1 LITSASIFHF
11 MTNYITSR
19 YSGLSSKTYIIL
31 NMASHLFGCHDRKE
45 RGTFVN
51 TEEQR
56 KGVLHVIE
64 SLKTKQKVN
73 VHFVYKYSGRISR
86 KTLCFHYKS
95 RPMNTVWR
103 SKDFLL

>member
-1 LITSASIFHF
+1 MITSASIFHF

-56 KGVLHVIE
+56 KGVRNVIE
-64 SLKTKQKVN
+64 PLKTKKLMYILYINIQDVPQGESCAS
-73 VHFVYKYSGRISR
+73 VI
-86 KTLCFHYKS
+86 KS
-95 RPMNTVWR
+95 AR
-103 SKDFLL
+103 